1 MEKEGQQEGSQKAT
15 VNQEGSNP
23 KPVEVELKVRE
34 GTEIEFTEAYL
45 KTASLTVMH
54 KFCCYCWKARQ
65 NYMVKVCRY

>member
-1 MEKEGQQEGSQKAT
+1 METEGQQEGSLKQT

-45 KTASLTVMH
+45 KTASLAEIEQVSKESVVPLTES
-54 KFCCYCWKARQ
+54 
-65 NYMVKVCRY
+65 

>member
-45 KTASLTVMH
+45 KAASLAEIEQVSKESVVPLTES
-54 KFCCYCWKARQ
+54 
-65 NYMVKVCRY
+65 